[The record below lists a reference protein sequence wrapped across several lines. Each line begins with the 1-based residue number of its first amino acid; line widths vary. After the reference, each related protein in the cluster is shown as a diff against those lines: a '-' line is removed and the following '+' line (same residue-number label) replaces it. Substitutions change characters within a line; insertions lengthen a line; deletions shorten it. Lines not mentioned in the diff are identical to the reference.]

1 MNIEKAYNVWADK
14 YDTNSNKTRDL
25 DTKSTIQTLNKLE
38 FSTVIELGC
47 GTGKNTNYLLQKA
60 DKVIGLDF
68 SQKMLDKAKDKIRD
82 ERAVFRKADLKKEW
96 DIENDF
102 ADLITCSL
110 VLEHIK
116 NLDFIFNQA
125 NKKLKN
131 GGIFFISELHPFKQ
145 YSGSKAKFETENGT
159 QELETYVHHIS
170 EYLDVANT
178 NGFELF
184 ELKEW
189 FDEGKNRIP
198 RLIGI
203 TLSKSTMANR
213 VGCREAFAP
222 RRTSHTT
229 QRTDHVL
236 GGSSNSRK

>member
-1 MNIEKAYNVWADK
+1 MNIEKAYNIWADQ

-25 DTKSTIQTLNKLE
+25 DIKSTIETLNKFN
-38 FSTVIELGC
+38 FSKVIELGC
-47 GTGKNTNYLLQKA
+47 GTGKNTNYLLKKV
-60 DKVIGLDF
+60 DKIIGLDF
-68 SQKMLDKAKDKIRD
+68 SQEMLLKAKAKIQD
-82 ERAVFRKADLKKEW
+82 ERAEFHKADLTAEW
-96 DIENDF
+96 NIENDF

-116 NLDFIFNQA
+116 DLDFVFNQT

-170 EYLDVANT
+170 DYLNAAT
-178 NGFELF
+178 ENGFELV

-189 FDEGKNRIP
+189 FDEENKIGIP

-203 TLSKSTMANR
+203 VLRKSMGKN
-213 VGCREAFAP
+213 VFKK
-222 RRTSHTT
+222 
-229 QRTDHVL
+229 L
-236 GGSSNSRK
+236 L